1 MHDTNLSSSNDPF
14 FRQWEKQLKDV
25 SHILDFLHTYPN
37 ILIQLKL
44 EDLIE
49 STDLITSQHDWIR
62 MCQRYEDLEKDFFQP
77 FWVPIKKL
85 GLDYFIDLSDE
96 NYPIF
101 KTSFLSF
108 EPYAYHRM
116 NLFDSIND
124 LMLLIDTENQAEG
137 IESDFKDKWFQFY
150 CRRIYGVE

>member
-1 MHDTNLSSSNDPF
+1 MTNCKNNLINDPF

-25 SHILDFLHTYPN
+25 SYILDFLHTYPN

-44 EDLIE
+44 EDFIE
-49 STDLITSQHDWIR
+49 STDLINSQHDWIR
-62 MCQRYEDLEKDFFQP
+62 MCARYEGLEKDFFQP
-77 FWVPIKKL
+77 FWVPILKL
-85 GLDYFIDLSDE
+85 GLNYFIDLSDE

-108 EPYAYHRM
+108 KPYAYHRM

-124 LMLLIDTENQAEG
+124 LMLLMDAENQAEG
-137 IESDFKDKWFQFY
+137 IESDFKDKWLQFY